1 MPRVAL
7 EFLVSTASSTGAL
20 VEPSSTDTPG
30 RRQYLLS
37 DDYIRD
43 FFSFLSGRLPPED
56 SPFWQTGRLPRASH
70 QSDGTHSDAA
80 FNEQEPSSVGDSE
93 GSGSATC
100 VESLRGTEGDAS
112 DAAGESSVKEDVMTL
127 MWDWVTTEDSDAIG
141 SPWER
146 EVGRATGFRYA
157 EGYHKAQAS
166 NSTTW
171 RRRRRFFR
179 TSRPSAG
186 EWMVDLLASR
196 MRRDWV
202 IIDHRHDT

>member
-146 EVGRATGFRYA
+146 EVGRATGFSLCRRLSQSSSFEFDNLETA
-157 EGYHKAQAS
+157 SEVLPDQSTIGGGMDGGSSCVSDEEGL
-166 NSTTW
+166 
-171 RRRRRFFR
+171 
-179 TSRPSAG
+179 G
-186 EWMVDLLASR
+186 
-196 MRRDWV
+196 
-202 IIDHRHDT
+202 DHRSSS